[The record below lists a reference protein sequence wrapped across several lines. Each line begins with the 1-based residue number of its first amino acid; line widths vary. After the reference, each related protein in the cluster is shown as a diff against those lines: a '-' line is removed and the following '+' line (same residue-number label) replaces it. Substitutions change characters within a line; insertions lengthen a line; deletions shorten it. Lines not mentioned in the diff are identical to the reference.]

1 MAHYGTLRDYRFPN
15 TDEAAD
21 DIRGA
26 KVYGRDDEKLG
37 KIDDVVF
44 DHTSGAIRYVVIDTG
59 GWLSS
64 KKFLVPP
71 DGLHFSPKHKD
82 DLEVNLTK
90 QQIEGFPEFK
100 ESDLQSEE
108 DWKNYEDRYKNAWHD
123 GPVQHRQGSDH
134 DITPTPQ
141 EMPAEPGSIG
151 SQLTPSQ
158 RAEVSSRITPAGA
171 DNVTI
176 QNSAMGIGS
185 RWLNFES
192 RLRQHRRDITQSCGS
207 CTVGPAS
214 DRSAE
219 SVESERKAI

>member
-1 MAHYGTLRDYRFPN
+1 MPHYGTLRDYRFPD

-21 DIRGA
+21 DIRGSSL
-26 KVYGRDDEKLG
+26 YGRDGEKLG
-37 KIDDVVF
+37 KVDDVIF
-44 DHTSGAIRYVVIDTG
+44 DHASGGIRYVVVDTG

-64 KKFLVPP
+64 KKFIVPP
-71 DGLHFSPKHKD
+71 DRLHSSAKHRD
-82 DLEVNLTK
+82 DFEVNLTK
-90 QQIEGFPEFK
+90 QQIEGFPPYK
-100 ESDLQSEE
+100 DSDVSSEE
-108 DWKNYEDRYKNAWHD
+108 DWKNYEDRYKTAWHD
-123 GPVQHRQGSDH
+123 GPVQHRKGSDH

-176 QNSAMGIGS
+176 ESSAMGIGA

-192 RLRQHRRDITQSCGS
+192 RLRQRRRDITQNCAS

-219 SVESERKAI
+219 SVERERKAI